1 MSLDDFWYDE
11 EELLNCYAKAYQ
23 RNIDCVAWTNGLY
36 TLRAVESAINNVMPL
51 AVGIGM
57 GGGKIKPIEYFDKPL
72 TEIKEESDKEKEI
85 NEKESVLTEEGMMN
99 GMKKL
104 NIFIR

>member
-1 MSLDDFWYDE
+1 
-11 EELLNCYAKAYQ
+11 
-23 RNIDCVAWTNGLY
+23 
-36 TLRAVESAINNVMPL
+36 
-51 AVGIGM
+51 M

-72 TEIKEESDKEKEI
+72 TEIKKESEKEKEI

-104 NIFIR
+104 NNIIY